1 MNARYAIYYAPPADS
16 LLWRLGSA
24 WLGRDAITGSTLSP
38 PVVPEMDAARLHA
51 LTKSPRHYGLHATLK
66 PPFRLAAGAES
77 GQLTDAIGTLAR
89 SLQPFEMPPLQVAVL
104 SGFIAVRPAADCPA
118 LQALSDRCVVDL
130 DRFRRPP
137 DEAEL
142 AKRRAH
148 GMSPA
153 QEQLLARYGYPYVL
167 GEWRF
172 HITLTE
178 RVHGEERDRLCAFLA
193 DHLAPALAAP
203 LICNDVC
210 LFVQEDAG
218 APFVLTQRF
227 ATGR

>member
-1 MNARYAIYYAPPADS
+1 MNERYAIYYAPPADS

-24 WLGRDAITGSTLSP
+24 WLGRDATTGDALSP
-38 PVVPEMDAARLHA
+38 PVVPGIDLPRLRA
-51 LTKSPRHYGLHATLK
+51 LTASPRHYGLHATLK
-66 PPFRLAAGAES
+66 PPFRLAAGVQPA
-77 GQLTDAIGTLAR
+77 QLIEAVGELAR
-89 SLQPFEMPPLQVAVL
+89 SLQPFEMPALEVAVL
-104 SGFIAVRPAADCPA
+104 SGFIAVRPASASPA

-148 GMSPA
+148 GISAA
-153 QEQLLARYGYPYVL
+153 QDELLMRYGYPYVL
-167 GEWRF
+167 SEWRF

-178 RVHGEERDRLCAFLA
+178 RVHGEERERLCAFLA

-203 LICNDVC
+203 LTCDDIC
-210 LFVQEDAG
+210 LFVQEDG
-218 APFVLTQRF
+218 DTPFLLTQRF
-227 ATGR
+227 ALGR